1 MRNVWEWEVP
11 EAKRGKRYGI
21 WKRELDEFLK
31 GIVESQRD
39 DLEEIPLTSGMTVL
53 GPVEMVVYLEGE
65 TPASLKK
72 ETYSR
77 VYIAEDGYPIY
88 QRKRRRF
95 YPLEFPHTTVRIA
108 VRVKGKKEKPAL
120 PKSVEAAFYF
130 LENSD
135 PDLMEKTRRQAEEAM
150 LSLAEILG
158 GTEMALLAVGG
169 RWRELRG
176 ALKNLPEEAF
186 ERFATRNQ
194 RGFLEYEGPLKR
206 IEELFPAHNV
216 NLSSITTSLVSQV
229 SDYSPQEIR
238 ELLERLL
245 EKAVREGGRVE
256 ERIYGRSYDIS
267 LSVQAQPERT
277 IYVALKYRGLSH
289 GHYGLVIN
297 RRGSVLLL
305 ESD

>member
-39 DLEEIPLTSGMTVL
+39 DLEEIPLISGTTVL

-88 QRKRRRF
+88 QRKRRHF

-169 RWRELRG
+169 RWRELRR

-186 ERFATRNQ
+186 ERFTTRNQ

-216 NLSSITTSLVSQV
+216 NLSSITTSLASQV

-245 EKAVREGGRVE
+245 EKAVREGGRVK

-277 IYVALKYRGLSH
+277 IYVALEYRGLSH

>member
-39 DLEEIPLTSGMTVL
+39 DLEEIPLISGTTVL

-65 TPASLKK
+65 TPTSLKK

-88 QRKRRRF
+88 QRKRRHF

-169 RWRELRG
+169 RWRELRR
-176 ALKNLPEEAF
+176 ALKNLPKEAF
-186 ERFATRNQ
+186 ES
-194 RGFLEYEGPLKR
+194 FLEYEGPLKR

-216 NLSSITTSLVSQV
+216 NLSSITTSLASQV

-245 EKAVREGGRVE
+245 EKAVREGGRVK

-277 IYVALKYRGLSH
+277 IYVALEYRGLSH

>member
-1 MRNVWEWEVP
+1 MQNVWEWEVP
-11 EAKRGKRYGI
+11 EAMRGKHGT
-21 WKRELDEFLK
+21 WKRELNEFLRE
-31 GIVESQRD
+31 IAESRKD
-39 DLEEIPLTSGMTVL
+39 DLEEIQLTSGMTAL

-72 ETYSR
+72 KTYGQ
-77 VYIAEDGYPIY
+77 VYITGVGYPL
-88 QRKRRRF
+88 RRRQRYF
-95 YPLEFPHTTVRIA
+95 YPLEFPYTTVKIA
-108 VRVKGKKEKPAL
+108 VKVKGKKEKPAL
-120 PKSVEAAFYF
+120 PKSVEAALYF

-135 PDLMEKTRRQAEEAM
+135 PDLMEKTRRQTEEAM

-169 RWRELRG
+169 RWRELRR
-176 ALKNLPEEAF
+176 ALNNLPEEAF

-194 RGFLEYEGPLKR
+194 YGFLEYEGPLKR
-206 IEELFPAHNV
+206 IEELFPAHV
-216 NLSSITTSLVSQV
+216 NLSSITTSLASQAP
-229 SDYSPQEIR
+229 DYSSPQEIR

-267 LSVQAQPERT
+267 LSVQAQPERS
-277 IYVALKYRGLSH
+277 IYVALEYRGLSH

-297 RRGSVLLL
+297 RRGSILLL